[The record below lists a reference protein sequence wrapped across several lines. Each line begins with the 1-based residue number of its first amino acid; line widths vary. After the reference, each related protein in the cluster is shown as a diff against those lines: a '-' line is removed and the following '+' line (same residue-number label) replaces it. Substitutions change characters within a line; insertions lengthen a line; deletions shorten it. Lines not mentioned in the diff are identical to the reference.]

1 MAKILLHIY
10 CSAFRNKYVLGR
22 LMLNCGGLE
31 ILMKLLR
38 GETDLKKRSIKV
50 LCAMASRKLEIAN
63 PKDVSA
69 GLNRPKIVADKY
81 KLDENCVNIVTFK
94 LDDGTFLK
102 ADRSYLSEKSDF
114 FNRLLNGH
122 FKEST
127 EDEISLHN
135 VELKPLRCLLHL
147 LMCVDKSETIEIDLD
162 LDTLLEVIVL
172 SDRYLMVDLCV
183 CLTDCVEQFK
193 ISPETVPIIYQWSLE
208 SGTNLLRVESIA
220 FALVENIVDAERFVM
235 FENLFGLGYSE
246 QLVEDIQKLLVR
258 YLTCWMTDAEGY
270 NRNKNK
276 MMAHLRNLRDNLLKQ
291 CI

>member
-1 MAKILLHIY
+1 
-10 CSAFRNKYVLGR
+10 
-22 LMLNCGGLE
+22 MLNCGGLE

-38 GETDLKKRSIKV
+38 GNTDLKNRSIKV

-63 PKDVSA
+63 PKDVSSA

-81 KLDENCVNIVTFK
+81 KLAENCTHIVTFK
-94 LDDGTFLK
+94 LDDGTFLI
-102 ADRSYLSEKSDF
+102 ADRDFLSEKSDF
-114 FNRLLNGH
+114 FNRLLNGD
-122 FKEST
+122 FKESS
-127 EDEISLHN
+127 EDVISLHN
-135 VELKPLRCLLHL
+135 VESKPLRCLLHL
-147 LMCVDKSETIEIDLD
+147 LKCVDKSETIEIDLD

-183 CLTDCVEQFK
+183 ALTDCIEQFQ
-193 ISPETVPIIYQWSLE
+193 ISPQTVPVIYRWSLE

-220 FALVENIVDAERFVM
+220 FALVENIGDSERFIM

-258 YLTCWMTDAEGY
+258 YLTCWMTDADKY
-270 NRNKNK
+270 NSNKNK